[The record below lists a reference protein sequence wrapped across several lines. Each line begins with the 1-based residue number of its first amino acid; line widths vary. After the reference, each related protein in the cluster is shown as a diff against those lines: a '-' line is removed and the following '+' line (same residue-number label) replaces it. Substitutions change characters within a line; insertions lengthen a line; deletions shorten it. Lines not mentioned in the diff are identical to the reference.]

1 MAMAGGRAVGRT
13 PDFIGVGAQ
22 RAGTTWLYACLYD
35 HPAICAPIKEIHFF
49 SQERHWTRGFEWYES
64 LFRRCP
70 PAATVGEFSTSYLA
84 SPVAAERIRSRYPR
98 VRLLISLRSP
108 IARVYSHYRHEI
120 DGSRYAT
127 HLERYLSRFPRDQ
140 LLVLVYED
148 SVRDPHGFVAQV
160 FRFLGV
166 DAAHEPQSVGARINA
181 SRLPR
186 FPRLDR
192 TLSAVS
198 RALRNRGLHGLWW
211 FTRGLGLGNRI
222 RLGNWLRSANVQA
235 AAPGLASGPDDDT
248 RERLWES
255 LAADVRWVE
264 RFLGRDLPEWM
275 QDYSDNARCVCSD

>member
-1 MAMAGGRAVGRT
+1 
-13 PDFIGVGAQ
+13 
-22 RAGTTWLYACLYD
+22 
-35 HPAICAPIKEIHFF
+35 
-49 SQERHWTRGFEWYES
+49 
-64 LFRRCP
+64 
-70 PAATVGEFSTSYLA
+70 
-84 SPVAAERIRSRYPR
+84 
-98 VRLLISLRSP
+98 
-108 IARVYSHYRHEI
+108 VYSHYRHEI
-120 DGSRYAT
+120 VRGTLDAATPFRQAVAERPDLVDGSRYAT